1 MPFLQWSG
9 QQEAGSKNWYVSVGL
24 TVRSVDSIPFWMV
37 TSMSKKYFFS
47 FDQSALN
54 LIVDEMN

>member
-9 QQEAGSKNWYVSVGL
+9 QQEAGSKNWYVSVAL

-37 TSMSKKYFFS
+37 TSMSKK
-47 FDQSALN
+47 
-54 LIVDEMN
+54 